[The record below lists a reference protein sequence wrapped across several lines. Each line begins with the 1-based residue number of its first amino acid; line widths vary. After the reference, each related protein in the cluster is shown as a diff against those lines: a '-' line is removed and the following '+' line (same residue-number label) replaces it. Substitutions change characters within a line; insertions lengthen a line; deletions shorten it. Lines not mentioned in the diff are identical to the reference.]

1 MIVVDTNIVAYL
13 YLSGDHSHQAEL
25 LLSSD
30 SDWNVPVLWKS
41 EFRSVLSRYLR
52 KDVLSVE
59 EVLFIIH
66 QAEELLAN
74 NVFEVSSSQVM
85 KLVSSS
91 NCSAY
96 DCEFVALAQ
105 YLGCA
110 LVTADKKIIRE
121 FPNTAVSLGEMLD
134 SYATY

>member
-1 MIVVDTNIVAYL
+1 MIVVDTNIIAYL

-30 SDWNVPVLWKS
+30 SDWNAPVLWKS

-52 KDVLSVE
+52 REIFSVE
-59 EVLFIIH
+59 EALLIIQ

-74 NVFEVSSSQVM
+74 NVFEVSSSHVM
-85 KLVSSS
+85 RLVSSS
-91 NCSAY
+91 NCSSY

-105 YLGCA
+105 YLGCV

-121 FPNTAVSLGEMLD
+121 FPDTAVSLADYL
-134 SYATY
+134 S

>member
-1 MIVVDTNIVAYL
+1 MIVVDTNIIAYL
-13 YLSGDHSHQAEL
+13 YLSGDHSHQVEL

-30 SDWNVPVLWKS
+30 SDWNAPVLWKS
-41 EFRSVLSRYLR
+41 EFRSVLSRYLH
-52 KDVLSVE
+52 KDIFSVE
-59 EVLFIIH
+59 EALLIIQ

-74 NVFEVSSSQVM
+74 NVFEVSSSHVM
-85 KLVSSS
+85 KLVNSSS
-91 NCSAY
+91 CSSY

-121 FPNTAVSLGEMLD
+121 FPKTAVSLGDYL
-134 SYATY
+134 S